1 MKRKGGDV
9 EMEKIRAI
17 VDRQESRKE
26 TGMFLLFLGESLFVF
41 SYFMKM
47 SDFLFG
53 MGLGSWNRKK
63 SFEEYR
69 RYLLRLSYFI
79 LALSS
84 LSLVLASL
92 IRDNDFASGLMLGG
106 SSAGLVF
113 AIYYWLLSRQ
123 PKRLKAAYIALYDER
138 NQYILRVTAVSTLIF
153 MFLVNVIMIALYAF
167 LGIAFSYVI
176 LLMIWLYCLLL
187 GFLGLRIIFSKIL

>member
-1 MKRKGGDV
+1 M
-9 EMEKIRAI
+9 
-17 VDRQESRKE
+17 
-26 TGMFLLFLGESLFVF
+26 LLKAVA
-41 SYFMKM
+41 
-47 SDFLFG
+47 
-53 MGLGSWNRKK
+53 SWNRKK
-63 SFEEYR
+63 SLEEYR

-79 LALSS
+79 LALAG

-92 IRDNDFASGLMLGG
+92 IRDNDFASGLLLGG
-106 SSAGLVF
+106 GSAGLVF

-123 PKRLKAAYIALYDER
+123 PKRLKSAYIALYDER

-153 MFLVNVIMIALYAF
+153 MFLVNVMLIALYAF

>member
-1 MKRKGGDV
+1 M
-9 EMEKIRAI
+9 
-17 VDRQESRKE
+17 
-26 TGMFLLFLGESLFVF
+26 LLKAVA
-41 SYFMKM
+41 
-47 SDFLFG
+47 
-53 MGLGSWNRKK
+53 SWNRKK
-63 SFEEYR
+63 SLEEYR

-79 LALSS
+79 LALAG

-106 SSAGLVF
+106 GSAGLIF

-123 PKRLKAAYIALYDER
+123 PKRLKDAYIALYDER

-153 MFLVNVIMIALYAF
+153 MFLVNVMLIALYAF

>member
-1 MKRKGGDV
+1 M
-9 EMEKIRAI
+9 M
-17 VDRQESRKE
+17 
-26 TGMFLLFLGESLFVF
+26 LLKAVA
-41 SYFMKM
+41 
-47 SDFLFG
+47 
-53 MGLGSWNRKK
+53 SWNRKK
-63 SFEEYR
+63 SLEEYR

-79 LALSS
+79 LALAG

-106 SSAGLVF
+106 GSAGLIF

-123 PKRLKAAYIALYDER
+123 PKRLKDAYIALYDER

-153 MFLVNVIMIALYAF
+153 MFLVNVMLIALYAF

>member
-1 MKRKGGDV
+1 M
-9 EMEKIRAI
+9 
-17 VDRQESRKE
+17 
-26 TGMFLLFLGESLFVF
+26 LLKAVA
-41 SYFMKM
+41 
-47 SDFLFG
+47 
-53 MGLGSWNRKK
+53 SWNRKK
-63 SFEEYR
+63 SLEEYR

-79 LALSS
+79 LALAG

-92 IRDNDFASGLMLGG
+92 IRDNDFASGLLLGG
-106 SSAGLVF
+106 SAGLVF

-153 MFLVNVIMIALYAF
+153 MFLVNVMLIALYAF

>member
-1 MKRKGGDV
+1 M
-9 EMEKIRAI
+9 
-17 VDRQESRKE
+17 
-26 TGMFLLFLGESLFVF
+26 LLKAVA
-41 SYFMKM
+41 
-47 SDFLFG
+47 
-53 MGLGSWNRKK
+53 SWNRKK
-63 SFEEYR
+63 SLEEYR

-79 LALSS
+79 LALAG

-92 IRDNDFASGLMLGG
+92 IRDNDFASGLLLGG
-106 SSAGLVF
+106 SAGLIF

-153 MFLVNVIMIALYAF
+153 MFLVNVMLIALYAF

>member
-1 MKRKGGDV
+1 M
-9 EMEKIRAI
+9 
-17 VDRQESRKE
+17 
-26 TGMFLLFLGESLFVF
+26 LLKAVA
-41 SYFMKM
+41 
-47 SDFLFG
+47 
-53 MGLGSWNRKK
+53 SWNRKK
-63 SFEEYR
+63 SLEEYR

-79 LALSS
+79 LALAG

-92 IRDNDFASGLMLGG
+92 IRDNDFASGLLLGG
-106 SSAGLVF
+106 GSAGLVF

-123 PKRLKAAYIALYDER
+123 PKRLKVAYIALYDER
-138 NQYILRVTAVSTLIF
+138 NQYILRVTAISTLIF
-153 MFLVNVIMIALYAF
+153 MFLVNVMLIALYAF

>member
-1 MKRKGGDV
+1 M
-9 EMEKIRAI
+9 
-17 VDRQESRKE
+17 
-26 TGMFLLFLGESLFVF
+26 LLKAVA
-41 SYFMKM
+41 
-47 SDFLFG
+47 
-53 MGLGSWNRKK
+53 SWNRKK
-63 SFEEYR
+63 SLEEYR

-79 LALSS
+79 LAL
-84 LSLVLASL
+84 
-92 IRDNDFASGLMLGG
+92 
-106 SSAGLVF
+106 AGLVF

-153 MFLVNVIMIALYAF
+153 MCLVNVMLIALYAF

>member
-1 MKRKGGDV
+1 M
-9 EMEKIRAI
+9 M
-17 VDRQESRKE
+17 
-26 TGMFLLFLGESLFVF
+26 LLKAVA
-41 SYFMKM
+41 
-47 SDFLFG
+47 
-53 MGLGSWNRKK
+53 SWNRKK
-63 SFEEYR
+63 SLEEYR

-79 LALSS
+79 LALAG

-92 IRDNDFASGLMLGG
+92 IRDNDFASGLLLGG
-106 SSAGLVF
+106 SAGLIF

-153 MFLVNVIMIALYAF
+153 MFLVNVMLIALYAF

>member
-1 MKRKGGDV
+1 M
-9 EMEKIRAI
+9 
-17 VDRQESRKE
+17 
-26 TGMFLLFLGESLFVF
+26 LLKAVA
-41 SYFMKM
+41 
-47 SDFLFG
+47 
-53 MGLGSWNRKK
+53 SWNRKK
-63 SFEEYR
+63 SLEEYR

-79 LALSS
+79 LALAG

-106 SSAGLVF
+106 GSAGLIF
-113 AIYYWLLSRQ
+113 AIYYWPLSRQ

-153 MFLVNVIMIALYAF
+153 MFLVNVILIALYAF

>member
-1 MKRKGGDV
+1 M
-9 EMEKIRAI
+9 
-17 VDRQESRKE
+17 
-26 TGMFLLFLGESLFVF
+26 LLKAVA
-41 SYFMKM
+41 
-47 SDFLFG
+47 
-53 MGLGSWNRKK
+53 SWNRKK
-63 SFEEYR
+63 SLEEYR

-79 LALSS
+79 LALAG

-106 SSAGLVF
+106 SSASLVF

>member
-1 MKRKGGDV
+1 M
-9 EMEKIRAI
+9 
-17 VDRQESRKE
+17 
-26 TGMFLLFLGESLFVF
+26 
-41 SYFMKM
+41 
-47 SDFLFG
+47 
-53 MGLGSWNRKK
+53 
-63 SFEEYR
+63 
-69 RYLLRLSYFI
+69 
-79 LALSS
+79 
-84 LSLVLASL
+84 LASL
-92 IRDNDFASGLMLGG
+92 IRDNDFASGLLLGG
-106 SSAGLVF
+106 GSAGLVF

-153 MFLVNVIMIALYAF
+153 MCLVNVMLIALYAF

>member
-1 MKRKGGDV
+1 
-9 EMEKIRAI
+9 
-17 VDRQESRKE
+17 
-26 TGMFLLFLGESLFVF
+26 
-41 SYFMKM
+41 
-47 SDFLFG
+47 
-53 MGLGSWNRKK
+53 
-63 SFEEYR
+63 
-69 RYLLRLSYFI
+69 
-79 LALSS
+79 
-84 LSLVLASL
+84 
-92 IRDNDFASGLMLGG
+92 MLGG

-176 LLMIWLYCLLL
+176 LLMIWLYCLLFRIFRL
-187 GFLGLRIIFSKIL
+187 TNYFFKDFIMGEILMKKLVSFFKYLGLAVGVIFLEQLPVAFSKKKSAFLANTYADSSFFSGDFSNGFDC

>member
-1 MKRKGGDV
+1 M
-9 EMEKIRAI
+9 
-17 VDRQESRKE
+17 
-26 TGMFLLFLGESLFVF
+26 LLKAVA
-41 SYFMKM
+41 
-47 SDFLFG
+47 
-53 MGLGSWNRKK
+53 SWNRKK

-79 LALSS
+79 LALSG

-106 SSAGLVF
+106 SSASLVF

-123 PKRLKAAYIALYDER
+123 PKCLKAAYIALCDER

>member
-1 MKRKGGDV
+1 M
-9 EMEKIRAI
+9 
-17 VDRQESRKE
+17 
-26 TGMFLLFLGESLFVF
+26 LLKAVA
-41 SYFMKM
+41 
-47 SDFLFG
+47 
-53 MGLGSWNRKK
+53 SWNRKK

-92 IRDNDFASGLMLGG
+92 IRDNDFASGLLLGG
-106 SSAGLVF
+106 GSAGLVF

>member
-1 MKRKGGDV
+1 M
-9 EMEKIRAI
+9 
-17 VDRQESRKE
+17 
-26 TGMFLLFLGESLFVF
+26 LLKAVA
-41 SYFMKM
+41 
-47 SDFLFG
+47 
-53 MGLGSWNRKK
+53 SWNRKK
-63 SFEEYR
+63 SLEEYR

-79 LALSS
+79 LALAG

-92 IRDNDFASGLMLGG
+92 IRDNDFASGLLLGG
-106 SSAGLVF
+106 GSAGLVF

-123 PKRLKAAYIALYDER
+123 PKHLKAAYIALYDER

-153 MFLVNVIMIALYAF
+153 MFLVNVMLIALYAF